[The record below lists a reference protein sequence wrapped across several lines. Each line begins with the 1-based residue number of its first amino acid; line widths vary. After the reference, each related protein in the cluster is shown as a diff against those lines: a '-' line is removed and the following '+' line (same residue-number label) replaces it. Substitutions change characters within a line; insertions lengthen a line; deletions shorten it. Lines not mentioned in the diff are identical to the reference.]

1 VSARLTVYPPRAP
14 SRYFLFPEGESRE
27 VGRDPGSDLVLEDP
41 RVSGRHARLQW
52 RSSGWTV
59 VDLRSKN
66 GTFVNGMPVEDSM
79 ISDEDWISFGG
90 LLSRFDILSA
100 EQVRSLEADRRMRW
114 ETTAE
119 LSGRLAQE
127 RDPRG
132 LLRRLLESVL
142 QVSSAER
149 GFVLVLDSAGELRA
163 EVAAGF
169 AADRP
174 LTDSFRVSL
183 TAVAQALETGRPVV
197 AADARGDAVLG
208 KRPSVVELGIQAL
221 ACVPLQVDGRT
232 LGVMYVDGQRPGGGF
247 TELDLEIL
255 GALAGHAA
263 LVIAGCRIER
273 RIRELLEQPAGGS
286 DTSESIFF
294 DQLERSLAGLGRPAP
309 GSPEAEGG
317 ILPS

>member
-1 VSARLTVYPPRAP
+1 MSARLTVYPPRAP

-41 RVSGRHARLQW
+41 RVSSRHARLQW

-66 GTFVNGMPVEDSM
+66 GTFLNGMPVEDSA
-79 ISDEDWISFGG
+79 ISNEDWISFGG
-90 LLSRFDILSA
+90 LLSRFDVLSV
-100 EQVRSLEADRRMRW
+100 EQVRSLEADRRVRW

-127 RDPRG
+127 RDPRD

-142 QVSSAER
+142 QVTAAER
-149 GFVLVLDSAGELRA
+149 GFVLILDSAGELRA

-169 AADRP
+169 PADRP
-174 LTDSFRVSL
+174 LTDSFQGSL
-183 TAVAQALETGRPVV
+183 TAIAQALATGKPVV

-221 ACVPLQVDGRT
+221 ACVPLQVDDRT

-255 GALAGHAA
+255 SALAGHAA
-263 LVIAGCRIER
+263 IVIAGCHIER

-286 DTSESIFF
+286 DTGEAIFF
-294 DQLERSLAGLGRPAP
+294 DQLERSLAGLGRPDRLTTDA
-309 GSPEAEGG
+309 GG
-317 ILPS
+317 RAVPS